1 MKIVRHNNYCSIE
14 ELEKVK
20 VRKKIAFFPSNDTIM
35 HSFLAI
41 IKAILK
47 DTAPKIT
54 VFLPKRDKENA
65 ASALSILNQNDISVL
80 KAGWYNLL
88 RNKPDILILGN
99 DWANESKYIML
110 ICRLL
115 NIPTI
120 CIQESVIDFQGNQFR
135 MQWADN
141 VILQGVSTLK
151 LLNRKECFIAGNP
164 RYENLEITNLPDIH
178 NVLINCNFTY
188 GIFEEVRE
196 TWLNDI
202 TDELKLSGINYF
214 ISQHPRDTGEIKKYG
229 KVINSSAASIHDQ
242 IIQSSII
249 ITRFSSIV
257 HEAIAMG
264 IFVIYYNPHGE
275 SMYYDF
281 EYNHDFLFYAINKTE
296 LKNCISK
303 CLNKQFPQLLALNY
317 LRKHI
322 RPFKAKP
329 SSVIANI
336 ITNEEISTR
345 NGRSIN
351 FLWVFSVYYMPDF
364 LKTFLKRLK
373 VYFKYFTV
381 H

>member
-14 ELEKVK
+14 ELKRVV
-20 VRKKIAFFPSNDTIM
+20 VRKKIAFYPSNDTIM
-35 HSFLAI
+35 HSFVTI
-41 IKAILK
+41 IKALLK
-47 DTAPKIT
+47 DTRPKIT

-65 ASALSILNQNDISVL
+65 ASALYFINQDDISILKANLYNFL
-80 KAGWYNLL
+80 K
-88 RNKPDILILGN
+88 NKPDILILGN
-99 DWANESKYIML
+99 DWANDSKYLML

-120 CIQESVIDFQGNQFR
+120 CIQESVIDFQGNKFR

-141 VILQGVSTLK
+141 VILQGISTLK
-151 LLNRKECFIAGNP
+151 HLNRKECFIAGNP
-164 RYENLEITNLPDIH
+164 RYENLKITNLPNIH

-196 TWLNDI
+196 TWLSDI

-214 ISQHPRDTGEIKKYG
+214 ISQHPRDTGKIQKYG
-229 KVINSSAASIHDQ
+229 KVINSSASSIHDQ

-264 IFVIYYNPHGE
+264 RFVIYYNPHGE

-281 EYNHDFLFYAINKTE
+281 EYNHEFLFYATNKTE

-303 CLNKQFPQLLALNY
+303 CLNKQLPQLSALNY
-317 LRKHI
+317 LRIHI
-322 RPFKAKP
+322 RPFKEKP

-336 ITNEEISTR
+336 LQNEDLSTR
-345 NGRSIN
+345 NGRKIN
-351 FLWVFSVYYMPDF
+351 FMWVFAVYYMPEI
-364 LKTFLKRLK
+364 LKSFLKRLIIK
-373 VYFKYFTV
+373 RI
-381 H
+381 